1 MWTPRVRN
9 LPGNQRDARDVT
21 PETKFTRDQGLNL
34 LQIKGGKKPVFV
46 VTKRLA
52 SSPCTVTRAR
62 LTAKKSGVCSATI
75 AHINAQGTKAKA
87 RLVVVITS

>member
-1 MWTPRVRN
+1 M
-9 LPGNQRDARDVT
+9 
-21 PETKFTRDQGLNL
+21 
-34 LQIKGGKKPVFV
+34 FV

-75 AHINAQGTKAKA
+75 AYINAQGTKAKA